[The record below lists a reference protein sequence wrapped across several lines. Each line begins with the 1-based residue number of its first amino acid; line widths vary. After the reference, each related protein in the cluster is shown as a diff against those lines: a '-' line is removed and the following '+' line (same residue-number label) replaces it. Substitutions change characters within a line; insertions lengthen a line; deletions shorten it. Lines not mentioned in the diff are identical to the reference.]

1 MTLVDAITDD
11 VILLSP
17 AGSAEGHLIDG
28 EVDPVWFAEAFPV
41 LAEATVPLTDE
52 QYAQL
57 CGIDRFWAANAERW
71 RAEGR
76 I

>member
-1 MTLVDAITDD
+1 MLD
-11 VILLSP
+11 P
-17 AGSAEGHLIDG
+17 AGSCNGVDLPG
-28 EVDPVWFAEAFPV
+28 EVDPAWFAKAFPE

-71 RAEGR
+71 RDEGR